1 MDIPYMKYDN
11 KTPNFTA
18 FGGFDFIQENPEIS
32 IPYLA
37 LISAFTLN
45 GCVWQCYGY
54 RGCFKL

>member
-1 MDIPYMKYDN
+1 MKYDN

-37 LISAFTLN
+37 RISAFTLN

-54 RGCFKL
+54 RCCFKL